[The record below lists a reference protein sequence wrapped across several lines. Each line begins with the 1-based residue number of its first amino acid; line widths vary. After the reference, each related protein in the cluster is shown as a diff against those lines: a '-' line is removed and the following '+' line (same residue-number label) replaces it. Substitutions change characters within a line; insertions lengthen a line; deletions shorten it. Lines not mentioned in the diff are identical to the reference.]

1 VEPAERAQ
9 PLGCF
14 LPEHCIRNPTLAPET
29 SIGHRDVHVH
39 VPLAE
44 KFSQMR
50 ASRPGDRGISPRGW
64 TRHPQVE
71 VLGDVEHSGGPVRG
85 VFGCDL
91 LLHRADGAGERDD
104 STFHANDDPVTKKTF
119 LPKRSVDRFLDL
131 PVSFRRGPFHVRESS
146 RVYARRH
153 DSNASSRKRS
163 TRRGWSFRKDFSLTD
178 PKSLRGLSE
187 DEASARLRQEGYNEI
202 ASAGGRGIFAIVRE
216 IVREPMILLLLAAG
230 TIYLFLGDLREA
242 IVLLLSVFVVIG
254 ISLYQNRRTERALAA
269 LRDLASPRALVV
281 RGGRRLRIA
290 GREVVRGDILLLSE
304 GDRVPA
310 DATLL
315 EVTNLTA
322 DESLL
327 TGESVPV
334 RKVASN
340 ATAAPAR
347 PGGDDQPFVYS
358 GTLVV
363 SGCAIARAEATGA
376 RTELGKI
383 GRSLQTIVTEKTR
396 LQKETDRI
404 VRRVAVV
411 AISLCLTVVILYG
424 LIRESW
430 LDGFLAGLA
439 LAMAVLPEEF
449 PVVLTI
455 FLALGAWRISRRRV
469 LTRRLPAIE
478 SLGAATVLCVDK
490 TGTLTQNRMS
500 VQKLSA
506 AEAVYEVSGQERE
519 SLPQQFHELLELGIL
534 ASRPEAFDPMEQAI
548 QGLGQRMLPA
558 TGRLRDGW
566 EFVREY
572 PLSTQVLAMS
582 RVFRAPDRET
592 CVVAAKGAPEAITAL
607 CRIDG
612 SESSRLT
619 ERVRVLAEEGLRV
632 LGVARA
638 TCEPS
643 KLPADQREFG
653 FEFVGL
659 IALADPVRPGVPEAI
674 RECHAAGIRVVMITG
689 DYPVT
694 AANIARQIGL
704 ESSGEVSVIT
714 GPELETLDEADLRR
728 RLGSATVFAR
738 MVPDQKLRLVRA
750 LKANGEVV
758 AMTGDGVND
767 APALKAADMG
777 IAMGERGTDVARE
790 AADLV
795 LLDDDFSSIVEAV
808 KMGRRIF
815 DNLRKAVAYILAIHV
830 PIAGMSLLPVLLGW
844 PLVLLPVHI
853 VFLELIIDPA
863 CSLAFEAEKEEA
875 DVMRRPPRAP
885 EEPLFSRR
893 AVGIALLQGVGVLA
907 IVFAVFAIA
916 LARGQGAEDART
928 LAFTTL
934 IVANLALILANR
946 SWSRTIVQS
955 LRSRNAALVWV
966 LGGAAA
972 LLALVLSVPFLRDLF
987 RFSKL
992 HADDIVISVAAGL
1005 LSILWFEAFKLF
1017 QRKKS
1022 SALARGRRAR

>member
-1 VEPAERAQ
+1 
-9 PLGCF
+9 
-14 LPEHCIRNPTLAPET
+14 
-29 SIGHRDVHVH
+29 
-39 VPLAE
+39 
-44 KFSQMR
+44 
-50 ASRPGDRGISPRGW
+50 
-64 TRHPQVE
+64 
-71 VLGDVEHSGGPVRG
+71 
-85 VFGCDL
+85 
-91 LLHRADGAGERDD
+91 
-104 STFHANDDPVTKKTF
+104 
-119 LPKRSVDRFLDL
+119 
-131 PVSFRRGPFHVRESS
+131 
-146 RVYARRH
+146 
-153 DSNASSRKRS
+153 
-163 TRRGWSFRKDFSLTD
+163 
-178 PKSLRGLSE
+178 
-187 DEASARLRQEGYNEI
+187 
-202 ASAGGRGIFAIVRE
+202 
-216 IVREPMILLLLAAG
+216 
-230 TIYLFLGDLREA
+230 
-242 IVLLLSVFVVIG
+242 
-254 ISLYQNRRTERALAA
+254 
-269 LRDLASPRALVV
+269 
-281 RGGRRLRIA
+281 
-290 GREVVRGDILLLSE
+290 
-304 GDRVPA
+304 VPA

-315 EVTNLTA
+315 EVANLTT

-334 RKVASN
+334 RKVASSG
-340 ATAAPAR
+340 TAAPAT

-358 GTLVV
+358 GSLLT
-363 SGCAIARAEATGA
+363 SGCGVARAEATGP

-383 GRSLQTIVTEKTR
+383 GRSLQTIVPEKTR
-396 LQKETDRI
+396 LQRETDRL

-411 AISLCLTVVILYG
+411 SISLCLLVVLLYG
-424 LIRESW
+424 LTRESW

-449 PVVLTI
+449 PVVLTL

-506 AEAVYEVSGQERE
+506 VGAVYEVSGQERE
-519 SLPQQFHELLELGIL
+519 PLPEEFHGLLELGIL
-534 ASRPEAFDPMEQAI
+534 ASRPEAFDPMERAI
-548 QGLGQRMLPA
+548 QDLGQRMLPA
-558 TGRLRDGW
+558 AGRLHDGW
-566 EFVREY
+566 ELVREY
-572 PLSTQVLAMS
+572 PLSPQLLAMS
-582 RVFRAPDRET
+582 RVFRAPGREGG
-592 CVVAAKGAPEAITAL
+592 VVAAKGAPEAIAAL
-607 CRIDG
+607 CRMDAP
-612 SESSRLT
+612 ESSQIT
-619 ERVRVLAEEGLRV
+619 ERVRLLAEEGLRV

-638 TCEPS
+638 ACDS
-643 KLPADQREFG
+643 SRLPADQREFG
-653 FEFVGL
+653 FEFAGL
-659 IALADPVRPGVPEAI
+659 IALADPVRPAVPEAI

-694 AANIARQIGL
+694 ASNIARRIGL
-704 ESSGEVSVIT
+704 EGSGEVCVMT
-714 GPELETLDEADLRR
+714 GPELEKLDEATLRR
-728 RLGSATVFAR
+728 RVGSVNVFAR

-808 KMGRRIF
+808 KTGRRIF

-863 CSLAFEAEKEEA
+863 CSLVFEAEEEEA
-875 DVMRRPPRAP
+875 DVMRRPPRPPA
-885 EEPLFSRR
+885 EPLFSPR

-907 IVFAVFAIA
+907 IVFVVFATA
-916 LARGQGAEDART
+916 FARGQGAEDARA

-934 IVANLALILANR
+934 IVANVALILTNR

-955 LRSRNAALVWV
+955 LRSRNTALVWV

-972 LLALVLSVPFLRDLF
+972 LLALVLSVPFLRALF

-1005 LSILWFEAFKLF
+1005 FGILWFEAFKLLR
-1017 QRKKS
+1017 RKKS
-1022 SALARGRRAR
+1022 SALVRGPSVS